1 MAYCLVCRGARQQLQ
16 QDGTLYVQKSL
27 KKCVDS
33 IMRLSINLDMLMLQ
47 ISINQRYAPHNLV
60 RYGIVAF
67 VHYFDL

>member
-1 MAYCLVCRGARQQLQ
+1 MAYCCVCRGARQQLQ

-47 ISINQRYAPHNLV
+47 IRVNQRYVSHYLV
-60 RYGIVAF
+60 RRGIVAF
-67 VHYFDL
+67 VLYFDL